1 MRTWYVGLES
11 AHDEWLL
18 SLCGFHVNDL
28 SVTNN
33 KEKTFSHYTRLQDL
47 INVVFL
53 IYIFCKPKPI

>member
-28 SVTNN
+28 SLSNNN
-33 KEKTFSHYTRLQDL
+33 KKLFHTTHVSK
-47 INVVFL
+47 I
-53 IYIFCKPKPI
+53 